1 MNILVIGDVTSPA
14 GVEHL
19 RAQLWRVR
27 RETATD
33 FCVVNGENAA
43 FITGISPEQADT
55 LLRAGADAI
64 TGGNHTLR
72 NARTLSYL
80 DMTEAILRPLNY
92 GADAP
97 GHGAVILPDAGGRR
111 VLVLSAMGN
120 IHMEPVLDSPFPY
133 LDRALRA
140 YEGQYDVAV
149 LDIHAEATGEKAAV
163 AYAYDGRIH
172 VIFGTHTHVQTADD
186 RVLPGGT
193 GYLSDVGMCG
203 ESEGILGM
211 DPEVVIART
220 RTHMSHRFAPAAGA
234 PRADAC
240 LFVLDD
246 ATYRVR
252 ETRRFSF

>member
-1 MNILVIGDVTSPA
+1 MNILTIGDVTSPA

-19 RAQLWRVR
+19 RTQLWRVR

-43 FITGISPEQADT
+43 FITGISPELSDT

-80 DMTEAILRPLNY
+80 DQTAAILRPLNY
-92 GADAP
+92 GADVP
-97 GHGAVILPDAGGRR
+97 GHGAVILPDAVGRR

-120 IHMEPVLDSPFPY
+120 VHMEPVLDSPFPY
-133 LDRALRA
+133 LDRALRS

-149 LDIHAEATGEKAAV
+149 LDIHAEATGEKAAI

-186 RVLPGGT
+186 RVLPAGT

-211 DPEVVIART
+211 DPDVVVARS
-220 RTHMSHRFAPAAGA
+220 RTHMAQRFTPAAGA

-246 ATYRVR
+246 DTYRVR
-252 ETRRFSF
+252 ETRRFRF